1 MRFTKLT
8 QFRTPKMAFLE
19 LLDSAKLISRKIWMT
34 QNSSNFHTFNFKLK
48 NFTKSLKKGWIFH
61 QNCTIFLRLYHG
73 CQKGWKNAGFSISL
87 KCTTNVIQSRNNPI
101 VSSQTKPKNRQN
113 EALKARC
120 EKLTPFCSKLMK
132 NRASRIPQKYQT
144 LCRYMAKK
152 CNEWNFL
159 KYSFKISLLKLC
171 QHKLGIKQ
179 NSILYEKRKKY
190 FSDQVLP
197 NGGHY

>member
-1 MRFTKLT
+1 MV
-8 QFRTPKMAFLE
+8 
-19 LLDSAKLISRKIWMT
+19 ISK
-34 QNSSNFHTFNFKLK
+34 
-48 NFTKSLKKGWIFH
+48 
-61 QNCTIFLRLYHG
+61 
-73 CQKGWKNAGFSISL
+73 
-87 KCTTNVIQSRNNPI
+87 
-101 VSSQTKPKNRQN
+101 TKPKNRQN

-197 NGGHY
+197 NGDIMKKVAQCGYFRIFLSLRFYVKSILKNLEFVKLLF